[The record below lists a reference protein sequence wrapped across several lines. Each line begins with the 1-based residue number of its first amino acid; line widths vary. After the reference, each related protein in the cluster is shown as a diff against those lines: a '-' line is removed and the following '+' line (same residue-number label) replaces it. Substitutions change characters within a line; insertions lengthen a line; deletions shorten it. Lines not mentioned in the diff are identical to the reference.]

1 MIRDKDRD
9 MTNRDYYF
17 ILKILTF
24 SVFICVEEYKMQNM
38 LLKKISVIK
47 LVRGVGVRGG
57 FMPNKRGGGDT

>member
-47 LVRGVGVRGG
+47 LVSGVGVGGG